1 MNPFSRIHVLCA
13 LFVLFL
19 AGSLSAHVD
28 GKTVE
33 PGTYVFG
40 IEYDGTICGYAE
52 ITVSNEEMDGLP
64 YTLLKHE
71 VVMKRAA
78 LGSEFTTKLD
88 LTYHIDPKSGQFTYH
103 DSHVDAGDVQLD
115 SKVVVENGR
124 ATFTSTLDAEETV
137 IELSEGVI
145 LENTLFFPHIVRD
158 LAAEGM
164 EKATYDFLEVR
175 EWDIQKTTCTKVGV
189 ETLELA
195 GKTFDTLIV
204 DRMSQATG
212 VKVRVWIDI
221 ETGIVVR
228 TKLSNGM
235 ISTLADPSVKK
246 RIQLVNIDSTILT
259 KTNVKIADIHGITYM
274 KVKAVMEPSGLRITA
289 EDLNVPGQSFVGTVK
304 DNLVEGVF
312 EIAHPHYDGTNA
324 PGLPP
329 RIDDDSLQAFIEPEE
344 FIESDDPVLIRKA
357 QMITAGSKDSW
368 EAAVRLSQWVAD
380 NIAYEIPGG
389 MTARKTYDLR
399 KGECG
404 AHSILL
410 AAFCRS
416 LGIPARVVWGCM
428 YIPNMG
434 GAFGQ
439 HAWSEIWMGE
449 AGWIPVDSTAY
460 EVDFADSG
468 HIRVGILGS
477 MTTAINTRH
486 MEILDHRV
494 GSGQVEDVDTAQSGK
509 YEDYVGDYLAE
520 GTLTIP
526 ALVRNGN
533 LCVDIRGQILPMK
546 DQDDKGRWYC
556 QLTSRLYFTFT
567 RDEKGAVDKM
577 TIHEIIQMNRKSDPG
592 EIPEG
597 VPPEIVPCLGGY
609 YFPQAR
615 AEFTVLWDDD
625 RLTIHNPLEKKNV
638 HFDPPDAE
646 GWRLDEYGKHS
657 ITFEMDDEGKPIA
670 LLLNKA
676 SSCERQ

>member
-1 MNPFSRIHVLCA
+1 MNHFPRLQAFCS
-13 LFVLFL
+13 LFVLLL
-19 AGSLSAHVD
+19 ASASFAQ
-28 GKTVE
+28 VE

-40 IEYDGTICGYAE
+40 IEYDDTVCGYAE
-52 ITVSNEEMDGLP
+52 ITLSNEEKDGAP

-71 VVMKRAA
+71 VLMMRAA
-78 LGSEFTTKLD
+78 LGSEFTTKID
-88 LTYHIDPKSGQFTYH
+88 LTYHIDPMTDQFTYH
-103 DSHVDAGDVQLD
+103 DSHVDAGDIQMD
-115 SKVVVENGR
+115 SKVVIEGDR
-124 ATFTSTLDAEETV
+124 ATFSSTLNDEKTV
-137 IELSEGVI
+137 VEFSEGVI
-145 LENTLFFPHIVRD
+145 RENTLFFPHIVRD
-158 LAAEGM
+158 LVVEGR
-164 EKATYDFLEVR
+164 EKATYNLLEVR
-175 EWDIQKTTCTKVGV
+175 EWEIQETTCTKVGK
-189 ETLELA
+189 ERLELA
-195 GKTFDTLIV
+195 GKTFNTIIV

-212 VKVRVWIDI
+212 IKVRIWIDV

-228 TKLSNGM
+228 TKLPNGM
-235 ISTLADPSVKK
+235 ISSLADPSVKK
-246 RIQLVNIDSTILT
+246 QVKLVNIDSTILT

-274 KVKAVMEPSGLRITA
+274 KVKAVMEPSGLRITP
-289 EDLNVPGQSFVGTVK
+289 EDLNVSGQSFEGTVK

-312 EIAHPHYDGTNA
+312 EIEHPHYDGTNA

-329 RIDDDSLQAFIEPEE
+329 SIDDESLKEFIEPEE
-344 FIESDDPVLIRKA
+344 FIESDDPVLIKKA
-357 QMITAGSKDSW
+357 QRIAAGSQDSW

-410 AAFCRS
+410 AAFCRA

-439 HAWSEIWMGE
+439 HAWSEVWMGE

-460 EVDFADSG
+460 EVDCADSG

-477 MTTAINTRH
+477 MTTAINTRS

-494 GSGQVEDVDTAQSGK
+494 GSGQDEEPDATAADK
-509 YEDYVGDYLAE
+509 YEAYVGDYLAE
-520 GTLTIP
+520 GNLTIP
-526 ALVRNGN
+526 ALVRNGT

-546 DQDDKGRWYC
+546 DPDEKGRWYC
-556 QLTSRLYFTFT
+556 KLTSRLYFVFT
-567 RDEKGAVDKM
+567 RDVEGAVNKM
-577 TIHEIIQMNRKSDPG
+577 IIHEIIQMNRKSDPK

-597 VPPEIVPCLGGY
+597 VPTEIVPCLGGY
-609 YFPQAR
+609 FFPQAR

-625 RLTIHNPLEKKNV
+625 RVTIHNPLEKKNV
-638 HFDPPDAE
+638 HFESPDAE
-646 GWRLDEYGKHS
+646 GWRLDEYGKHAIS
-657 ITFEMDDEGKPIA
+657 FELDDDGKPIA

-676 SSCERQ
+676 SPCARK